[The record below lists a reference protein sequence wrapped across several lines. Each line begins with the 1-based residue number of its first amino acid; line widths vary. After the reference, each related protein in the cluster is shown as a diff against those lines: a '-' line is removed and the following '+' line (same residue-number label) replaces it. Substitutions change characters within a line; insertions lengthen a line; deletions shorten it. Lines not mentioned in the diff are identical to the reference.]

1 MPNRRQVVDPG
12 LLPHERPCQCR
23 ACKATYRAIYHSR
36 PIPVF
41 SAEELSAA
49 LLSQVCAVHYGEC
62 SNPECGKCWII
73 KPGTSTKRK
82 YCDTECR
89 HGHWLAVYTVCS
101 CGSGITGNRKN
112 LKLWEAKLCVECRRA
127 KWRMKDRKKK
137 GLPATTDKYL
147 HTHCACGAELQH
159 RTNKPRRVCDDCRSK
174 SWTKRAGYG
183 KCAGCSKDR
192 EPERRS
198 QGFRLCQE
206 CADERRRASNR
217 RKNVRRRAARRLSSD
232 HFTMADI
239 GERDG
244 WRCHL
249 CHRKVNRK
257 LSGMHP
263 DGPTIDHLVPL
274 SFGGEDTLD
283 NVALAHRKCNLERNN
298 SGPAQLRLLG

>member
-1 MPNRRQVVDPG
+1 MNSPG
-12 LLPHERPCQCR
+12 LGQHIGGVDIDRLFGVPGLCPCGKES
-23 ACKATYRAIYHSR
+23 APSR
-36 PIPVF
+36 PYMKF
-41 SAEELSAA
+41 SEARMC
-49 LLSQVCAVHYGEC
+49 VDC
-62 SNPECGKCWII
+62 
-73 KPGTSTKRK
+73 RK
-82 YCDTECR
+82 T
-89 HGHWLAVYTVCS
+89 HWRV
-101 CGSGITGNRKN
+101 
-112 LKLWEAKLCVECRRA
+112 
-127 KWRMKDRKKK
+127 KDRKRRGK
-137 GLPATTDKYL
+137 PAIPDL
-147 HTHCACGAELQH
+147 DFQPPCEGCGAELI
-159 RTNKPRRVCDDCRSK
+159 RTSSRPKRLCDDCKAK
-174 SWTKRAGYG
+174 SWTKRPGYG
-183 KCAGCSKDR
+183 KCAGCSRDR

-232 HFTMADI
+232 HFTMAHI